1 MIDTTMQLAVI
12 LPAAGAS
19 KRFGN
24 SDLTAGKSKLE
35 MDLAGRA
42 VLQRSIELFVKRPQV
57 KQIIVAVNPDEIDAF
72 KFKWS
77 DRLGLLGVKI
87 VPGGKAER
95 WETVLNALKA
105 VDPGITHVAV
115 HDAAR
120 PVAAA
125 DMIDRVLE
133 AAAHYPAV
141 IPAVPVHATV
151 KKLDEQLI
159 PDPTGV
165 DPMDRILGSAGK
177 KFVEARKVLSTVPRQ
192 GLWLVQTPQVF
203 TIDLIRK
210 AYDQIAA
217 GKIKADQITDDAGL
231 VEAMGQTVAC
241 VMGDEFN
248 VKITVPADLK
258 FAEAVLMMRS
268 GKIEAGKIGEKRQ
281 HPTWAQMDDE

>member
-1 MIDTTMQLAVI
+1 MQLAVI

-19 KRFGN
+19 RRFGS
-24 SDLTAGKSKLE
+24 SDPAAGKSKLE
-35 MDLAGRA
+35 MEIAGRA
-42 VLQRSIELFVKRPQV
+42 VLHRSVELFTKRSVV

-77 DRLGLLGVKI
+77 DRLGLLGVKV
-87 VPGGKAER
+87 VPGGKVER

-151 KKLDEQLI
+151 KKLEDQPL
-159 PDPTGV
+159 PDPSGA
-165 DPMDRILGSAGK
+165 DPLDRILGSAGK
-177 KFVEARKVLSTVPRQ
+177 KTVEARKVSATVPRA
-192 GLWLVQTPQVF
+192 GLWLAQTPQVF

-210 AYDQIAA
+210 AYEQIAA
-217 GKIKADQITDDAGL
+217 GKLKPDQITDDAGL
-231 VEAMGQTVAC
+231 VEVMGHPVAA

-248 VKITVPADLK
+248 VKITLPADLK

-268 GKIEAGKIGEKRQ
+268 GKIEADKLGAKRQ